1 MGRSWRWI
9 VEASIDADAI
19 ELHDLLARDRAFL
32 KGRPRKIG
40 DRTTEQAVCAM
51 AACDTYRDD
60 TSQADVQ
67 EARAAAEVALKQLA
81 TCGPWMMARTRA
93 AIVCLLAY
101 WRVNDLI
108 DRSRQPPHIRAM
120 LLSLDEGP
128 EESGVLA
135 DALDEAGSPAA
146 PWARRIHHRMRFA
159 CS

>member
-108 DRSRQPPHIRAM
+108 DRSCRWTKAPRSPASWPTRWTRPDRPPLRGRGG
-120 LLSLDEGP
+120 STTGC
-128 EESGVLA
+128 
-135 DALDEAGSPAA
+135 GSPALD
-146 PWARRIHHRMRFA
+146 
-159 CS
+159 